1 MNEEHL
7 LWLDG
12 IIDDECRY
20 LSGDGPRPDVEHLGQ
35 VRRAEA
41 IAMIE
46 IVDALACSLPAPPAF
61 ADDPVAHRLGLVG
74 GGVNYTV

>member
-1 MNEEHL
+1 MSEEHL

-20 LSGDGPRPDVEHLGQ
+20 LRGDGPRPDVERFGQ
-35 VRRAEA
+35 TRRAEA

-46 IVDALACSLPAPPAF
+46 VVEALAGSLPASPAF

-74 GGVNYTV
+74 E